1 MSKQAQA
8 GSHHRPGSSTSGS
21 FHGNILKESTERVFD
36 KYEILQ
42 VLGQGSMGYVAKV
55 KVRSGRVGGSAT
67 DPKRKKGLFAA
78 FRKHKGPENPKEI
91 EETSNH
97 VYAIKTIIIEKVSP
111 AFIQELENEIDIL
124 RSMDHPHIVKCHE
137 VYKYQKQIYVIL
149 ECCDGGDLYTRS
161 PYSEKQAAK
170 MISSVLSAVEYMHA
184 HNIVHRDL
192 KYENIMFESVSHDAA
207 IKVIDFGL
215 SKKFL
220 GQPGIMTDR
229 VGTIY
234 TMSPQVLQGVYSSQA
249 DLWAVGVIAYMLLST
264 SKPFWHKKRRVLVD
278 KIMRVSYTFDAPVW
292 QGLSE
297 QSKDFCSKLL
307 LMDPKERMTAA
318 MALQHAWITH
328 REQLPDE
335 LPSEEILRSV
345 DDSILNYKDSYFL
358 KKIGLNVIAHRSSTK
373 EIEELRKAFAAYDTS
388 RNGVITFEEFKAAMT
403 KMNYSDETIAEIF
416 TSLDV
421 NGNQKIMFTEFI
433 AATIEARGLIAEDR
447 IAEAFDRLDSDDS
460 GYISKSNLKSFL
472 GDDITDEECKK
483 IMKEAD
489 TDQDGKISYKGKS
502 RQGSLFVI

>member
-111 AFIQELENEIDIL
+111 AFIQELENEVSL
-124 RSMDHPHIVKCHE
+124 QGVVAPAALCTRAFPTVLLNPPLF

-184 HNIVHRDL
+184 HNIVHRD
-192 KYENIMFESVSHDAA
+192 V
-207 IKVIDFGL
+207 
-215 SKKFL
+215 
-220 GQPGIMTDR
+220 
-229 VGTIY
+229 
-234 TMSPQVLQGVYSSQA
+234 
-249 DLWAVGVIAYMLLST
+249 
-264 SKPFWHKKRRVLVD
+264 
-278 KIMRVSYTFDAPVW
+278 
-292 QGLSE
+292 
-297 QSKDFCSKLL
+297 
-307 LMDPKERMTAA
+307 
-318 MALQHAWITH
+318 
-328 REQLPDE
+328 
-335 LPSEEILRSV
+335 
-345 DDSILNYKDSYFL
+345 
-358 KKIGLNVIAHRSSTK
+358 
-373 EIEELRKAFAAYDTS
+373 S
-388 RNGVITFEEFKAAMT
+388 RNVEGR
-403 KMNYSDETIAEIF
+403 
-416 TSLDV
+416 DV
-421 NGNQKIMFTEFI
+421 L
-433 AATIEARGLIAEDR
+433 A
-447 IAEAFDRLDSDDS
+447 
-460 GYISKSNLKSFL
+460 
-472 GDDITDEECKK
+472 
-483 IMKEAD
+483 
-489 TDQDGKISYKGKS
+489 
-502 RQGSLFVI
+502 